1 MDVQLLL
8 VMTGALIIAAFA
20 HLRGLQAG
28 IVTVTLAAAISFI
41 PGLPRLELDPELILG
56 VVIPPLLYSATLN
69 FSFFAFVKN
78 LRSILGLGVG
88 LVVFTTVV
96 VGFLTSWLSPELG
109 LAGAFVLAA
118 VVSPP
123 DSVTTVSHGREIGLP
138 RRTISI
144 LTGESLVNDAA
155 ALTLFAV
162 AVAAVTGDSEF
173 IENPFL
179 LFAWEAV
186 IGLILGVV
194 IGRVVIAV
202 RSKVGNPTI
211 ESGLN
216 LLVPFLAYFAAEQ
229 LHASGIIA
237 VVAAG
242 FTVSMSHFHTQS
254 SGTPSTAYRTR
265 LQESALWPVVD
276 LILEA
281 FVFAYMGLQFRFVLE
296 DLADSSTPTWSTI
309 GLGLIVLLAVVLC
322 RFAWVYF
329 SYGRAQLALLIY
341 AKRMAASLDP
351 MARRRERRRGGPDRT
366 VDGRSQRADRSQ
378 RTQRSQRPDSAQRL
392 RIQQRLDSAQGP
404 QGLDSTGGR
413 GAGRGGRPGPGGRQG
428 ARDGSHITV
437 LTPPENLLVSWTGMR
452 GIITLAAAGG
462 IPLTIASGAPFP
474 GRTIIQTVA
483 FIVAVGT
490 LLLQGST
497 LPWLAK
503 RLKID
508 TTAEDAEVEEGRAA
522 ARAVAAIAVAGRD
535 DPTSGEYFDLQ
546 RAALTEAV
554 MARQIS
560 PASAGDV
567 RHEIDSLQAGVTPLL
582 D

>member
-41 PGLPRLELDPELILG
+41 PGLPRLQLDPELILG

-88 LVVFTTVV
+88 LVLFTTAV
-96 VGFLTSWLSPELG
+96 VGLLTSWLSPELG
-109 LAGAFVLAA
+109 LAGALVLAA

-162 AVAAVTGDSEF
+162 AVAAVTGDREF

-179 LFAWEAV
+179 LFGWEAV

-202 RSKVGNPTI
+202 RAKVGNPTI

-242 FTVSMSHFHTQS
+242 FTVSMSHFHTRS
-254 SGTPSTAYRTR
+254 SRTPSTAYRTR
-265 LQESALWPVVD
+265 LQEAALWPVVD

-296 DLADSSTPTWSTI
+296 DLAESSTPTWSTI
-309 GLGLIVLLAVVLC
+309 GLGLIVLVAVVLC

-341 AKRMAASLDP
+341 AKRMARTLDP
-351 MARRRERRRGGPDRT
+351 MARRRERRGGAPDRT
-366 VDGRSQRADRSQ
+366 GGGRPRRPDTADAHADGRSD
-378 RTQRSQRPDSAQRL
+378 
-392 RIQQRLDSAQGP
+392 
-404 QGLDSTGGR
+404 GR
-413 GAGRGGRPGPGGRQG
+413 RRGPGPGGRPG
-428 ARDGSHITV
+428 GRDGSHITV

-490 LLLQGST
+490 LLMQGST

-522 ARAVAAIAVAGRD
+522 ARAVAAAAVVGRD
-535 DPTSGEYFDLQ
+535 DRTSGEYFDLQ
-546 RAALTEAV
+546 RAALTDAV
-554 MARQIS
+554 MARQIF
-560 PASAGDV
+560 PGSAGDV
-567 RHEIDSLQAGVTPLL
+567 RHEIDALQAGVTPLL

>member
-8 VMTGALIIAAFA
+8 VMTGALVIAAIA

-28 IVTVTLAAAISFI
+28 IVTVALAAIISFI

-69 FSFFAFVKN
+69 FSFFAFLKN

-88 LVVFTTVV
+88 LVIFTTIV
-96 VGFLTSWLSPELG
+96 VGFLTSWIAPELG

-155 ALTLFAV
+155 ALTIFAV
-162 AVAAVTGDSEF
+162 AVAAVTGDREF

-179 LFAWEAV
+179 LFGWEALV
-186 IGLILGVV
+186 GLLLGVIV
-194 IGRVVIAV
+194 GGVVSKV
-202 RSKVGNPTI
+202 RTKVGNPTI

-216 LLVPFLAYFAAEQ
+216 LLVPFLAYFAAEE

-242 FTVSMSHFHTQS
+242 FTVSLAHFRERPTAL
-254 SGTPSTAYRTR
+254 PSTAYRTR
-265 LQESALWPVVD
+265 LQETALWPVID

-296 DLADSSTPTWSTI
+296 DLAESSIPSWSTI
-309 GLGLIVLLAVVLC
+309 GLGLIILLAVILS
-322 RFAWVYF
+322 RFAWVYV

-351 MARRRERRRGGPDRT
+351 MARRRRRGGRPPGRPHDRPRGRPGRPDPRGGRGGPDRT
-366 VDGRSQRADRSQ
+366 HV
-378 RTQRSQRPDSAQRL
+378 
-392 RIQQRLDSAQGP
+392 
-404 QGLDSTGGR
+404 
-413 GAGRGGRPGPGGRQG
+413 
-428 ARDGSHITV
+428 TV
-437 LTPPENLLVSWTGMR
+437 LTPAENLLVSWTGMR

-497 LPWLAK
+497 LPVLAK
-503 RLKID
+503 TLRID
-508 TTAEDAEVEEGRAA
+508 TSAEDAAVEEGRTT
-522 ARAVAAIAVAGRD
+522 ARAVASAAVAGRPD
-535 DPTSGEYFDLQ
+535 LTSAASFDLQ
-546 RAALTEAV
+546 RATLADAV
-554 MARQIS
+554 RTRQID
-560 PASAGDV
+560 PASAHDV
-567 RHEIDSLQAGVTPLL
+567 MRELDSRQAGVTPLSE
-582 D
+582 

>member
-96 VGFLTSWLSPELG
+96 VGFLTSWIAPEIG

-179 LFAWEAV
+179 LFGWEAL

-194 IGRVVIAV
+194 VGRVVIAV
-202 RSKVGNPTI
+202 RRRVGNPTI

-242 FTVSMSHFHTQS
+242 FTVSMSHFTVRPS
-254 SGTPSTAYRTR
+254 TAPSTAYRTR
-265 LQESALWPVVD
+265 LQEAALWPVVD

-296 DLADSSTPTWSTI
+296 DLAESSTPTWSTI
-309 GLGLIVLLAVVLC
+309 GLGLIVLLAVILC

-351 MARRRERRRGGPDRT
+351 TAARRQRRRGGPAQP
-366 VDGRSQRADRSQ
+366 VEGRPGRADRSQ
-378 RTQRSQRPDSAQRL
+378 RSDSVQRL
-392 RIQQRLDSAQGP
+392 RMQPRLDSATGP
-404 QGLDSTGGR
+404 GG
-413 GAGRGGRPGPGGRQG
+413 GRGGRRGPGGRQG
-428 ARDGSHITV
+428 GRDRGHITV
-437 LTPPENLLVSWTGMR
+437 LTPAENLLVSWTGMR

-497 LPWLAK
+497 LPLLAK
-503 RLKID
+503 TLRID
-508 TTAEDAEVEEGRAA
+508 TTAEDAEVEEGRAE
-522 ARAVAAIAVAGRD
+522 ARAAAAAAVAGRED
-535 DPTSGEYFDLQ
+535 RTSGEYFDLQ
-546 RAALTEAV
+546 RAALTQAV
-554 MARQIS
+554 VERRIS

-567 RHEIDSLQAGVTPLL
+567 RHELDALQAGVTPLL

>member
-88 LVVFTTVV
+88 LVVFTTAV
-96 VGFLTSWLSPELG
+96 VGLLTSWLSPELG
-109 LAGAFVLAA
+109 LAGALVLAA

-179 LFAWEAV
+179 LFGWEAV

-194 IGRVVIAV
+194 LGRVVIAV

-242 FTVSMSHFHTQS
+242 FTVSMSHFHTPS
-254 SGTPSTAYRTR
+254 RGTPSTAYRTR
-265 LQESALWPVVD
+265 LQEAALWPVVD

-309 GLGLIVLLAVVLC
+309 GLGLIVLVTVVLC

-341 AKRMAASLDP
+341 AKRMARTLDP
-351 MARRRERRRGGPDRT
+351 MARRRERRRGDPDRT
-366 VDGRSQRADRSQ
+366 IEGRPQRLDRSG
-378 RTQRSQRPDSAQRL
+378 RSQRPDNAERPQL
-392 RIQQRLDSAQGP
+392 QQNLDTAAGR
-404 QGLDSTGGR
+404 TG
-413 GAGRGGRPGPGGRQG
+413 GRGGRPGPGGRPG
-428 ARDGSHITV
+428 GRDGSHITV

-490 LLLQGST
+490 LLMQGST

-522 ARAVAAIAVAGRD
+522 ARAVAAAAATGRD
-535 DPTSGEYFDLQ
+535 DRTSGEYFDLQ
-546 RAALTEAV
+546 RAALTDAV
-554 MARQIS
+554 LARQIS
-560 PASAGDV
+560 PGSAGDV
-567 RHEIDSLQAGVTPLL
+567 RHEIDALQAGVTPLL

>member
-41 PGLPRLELDPELILG
+41 PGLPRLQLDPELILG

-88 LVVFTTVV
+88 LVLFTTAV
-96 VGFLTSWLSPELG
+96 VGLLTSWLSPELG
-109 LAGAFVLAA
+109 LAGALVLAA

-162 AVAAVTGDSEF
+162 AVAAVTGDREF

-179 LFAWEAV
+179 LFGWEAV

-194 IGRVVIAV
+194 IGRVVISV
-202 RSKVGNPTI
+202 RAKVGNPTI

-242 FTVSMSHFHTQS
+242 FTVSMSHFHTRS
-254 SGTPSTAYRTR
+254 SRTPSTAYRTR
-265 LQESALWPVVD
+265 LQEAALWPVVD

-296 DLADSSTPTWSTI
+296 DLAESSTPTWSTI
-309 GLGLIVLLAVVLC
+309 GLGLIVLVAVVLC

-341 AKRMAASLDP
+341 AKRMARTLDP
-351 MARRRERRRGGPDRT
+351 MARRRERRGGAPDRT
-366 VDGRSQRADRSQ
+366 GGGRPRRPDTADSHADGRSD
-378 RTQRSQRPDSAQRL
+378 
-392 RIQQRLDSAQGP
+392 
-404 QGLDSTGGR
+404 GR
-413 GAGRGGRPGPGGRQG
+413 RRGPGPGGRPG
-428 ARDGSHITV
+428 GRDGSHITV

-490 LLLQGST
+490 LLMQGST

-522 ARAVAAIAVAGRD
+522 GRAVAAAAVVGRD
-535 DPTSGEYFDLQ
+535 DSTSGEYFDLQ
-546 RAALTEAV
+546 RAALTDAV
-554 MARQIS
+554 MARQIF
-560 PASAGDV
+560 PGSAGDV
-567 RHEIDSLQAGVTPLL
+567 RHEIDALQAGVTPLL

>member
-96 VGFLTSWLSPELG
+96 VGFLTSWIAPEIG

-162 AVAAVTGDSEF
+162 AVAAVTGHSEF

-179 LFAWEAV
+179 LFGWEAL

-194 IGRVVIAV
+194 IGRVVIEV
-202 RSKVGNPTI
+202 RRRVGNPTI

-242 FTVSMSHFHTQS
+242 FTVSISHFTDRPS
-254 SGTPSTAYRTR
+254 AVPSTAYRTR
-265 LQESALWPVVD
+265 LQEAALWPVVD

-296 DLADSSTPTWSTI
+296 DLAESSTPTWSTI
-309 GLGLIVLLAVVLC
+309 GLGLTVLLAVILC

-341 AKRMAASLDP
+341 AKRVAASLDP
-351 MARRRERRRGGPDRT
+351 TALRRRRRRGGPGRPTEGRPGRT
-366 VDGRSQRADRSQ
+366 DRSE
-378 RTQRSQRPDSAQRL
+378 RPDSAQRL
-392 RIQQRLDSAQGP
+392 RMQ
-404 QGLDSTGGR
+404 QGLDTATGPSG
-413 GAGRGGRPGPGGRQG
+413 GRGGRPGPGGRQG
-428 ARDGSHITV
+428 GRDRGHVTV
-437 LTPPENLLVSWTGMR
+437 LTPAENLLVSWTGMR

-497 LPWLAK
+497 LPLLAK
-503 RLKID
+503 TLRID
-508 TTAEDAEVEEGRAA
+508 TTAEDAVVEEGRSDARAA
-522 ARAVAAIAVAGRD
+522 AAAAVAGRD
-535 DPTSGEYFDLQ
+535 DRTSGEYFDLQ
-546 RAALTEAV
+546 RAALTQAV
-554 MARQIS
+554 MARQVS

-567 RHEIDSLQAGVTPLL
+567 RHEIDALQAGVTPLL

>member
-8 VMTGALIIAAFA
+8 VMTGALVIAAFA

-69 FSFFAFVKN
+69 FSFFAFLKN
-78 LRSILGLGVG
+78 MRSILGLGVG

-96 VGFLTSWLSPELG
+96 VGFLTSWIAPELG
-109 LAGAFVLAA
+109 LAGALVLAA

-179 LFAWEAV
+179 LFGWEAV

-194 IGRVVIAV
+194 IGRVVIRV
-202 RSKVGNPTI
+202 RSKVANPTI

-229 LHASGIIA
+229 LNASGIIA

-242 FTVSMSHFHTQS
+242 FTVSLSHF
-254 SGTPSTAYRTR
+254 GTGRAPLPPTAYRTR
-265 LQESALWPVVD
+265 LQEAALWPVVD

-296 DLADSSTPTWSTI
+296 DLAESDTPTWSTI
-309 GLGLIVLLAVVLC
+309 GLGLIVLLAVIAC
-322 RFAWVYF
+322 RFAWVYL

-341 AKRMAASLDP
+341 AKRVAASLDP
-351 MARRRERRRGGPDRT
+351 SVRRRRSRRGGPEGADGDRRGPFGGSR
-366 VDGRSQRADRSQ
+366 GRDR
-378 RTQRSQRPDSAQRL
+378 
-392 RIQQRLDSAQGP
+392 
-404 QGLDSTGGR
+404 GR
-413 GAGRGGRPGPGGRQG
+413 DRG
-428 ARDGSHITV
+428 HVTV
-437 LTPPENLLVSWTGMR
+437 LTPAENLLVSWTGMR

-497 LPWLAK
+497 LPLLA
-503 RLKID
+503 RALKID
-508 TTAEDAEVEEGRAA
+508 TTAEDAEIEQGRAE
-522 ARAVAAIAVAGRD
+522 ARAVAAAAVAGRTD
-535 DPTSGEYFDLQ
+535 TTSGDYFELQ
-546 RAALTEAV
+546 RIALTAAV
-554 MARQIS
+554 GSRQIL
-560 PASAGDV
+560 PGSAADV
-567 RHEIDSLQAGVTPLL
+567 RHELDALQAGVTPLT

>member
-8 VMTGALIIAAFA
+8 VMTGALVIAAFA

-69 FSFFAFVKN
+69 FSFFAFLKN

-88 LVVFTTVV
+88 LVIFTTVV
-96 VGFLTSWLSPELG
+96 VGFLTSWIAPELG

-162 AVAAVTGDSEF
+162 AVAAVTGDREF

-179 LFAWEAV
+179 LFGWEAAV
-186 IGLILGVV
+186 GLILGVV
-194 IGRVVIAV
+194 VGRVVVGV
-202 RSKVGNPTI
+202 RAKVGNPTI

-229 LHASGIIA
+229 LQASGIIA

-242 FTVSMSHFHTQS
+242 FAVSLSHFGNRTS
-254 SGTPSTAYRTR
+254 ALPATAYRTR
-265 LQESALWPVVD
+265 LQEAALWPVVD

-281 FVFAYMGLQFRFVLE
+281 FVFAYMGLQLRFVLE
-296 DLADSSTPTWSTI
+296 DLAESNTPTWSTI
-309 GLGLIVLLAVVLC
+309 GLGLIVLLAVILC

-329 SYGRAQLALLIY
+329 SYSRAQLSLLIY
-341 AKRMAASLDP
+341 ARRMAASIDP
-351 MARRRERRRGGPDRT
+351 RARRRRRGRGGP
-366 VDGRSQRADRSQ
+366 
-378 RTQRSQRPDSAQRL
+378 
-392 RIQQRLDSAQGP
+392 
-404 QGLDSTGGR
+404 
-413 GAGRGGRPGPGGRQG
+413 GRGGRTGPLGRQG
-428 ARDGSHITV
+428 GRNNGHVTV
-437 LTPPENLLVSWTGMR
+437 LTPAENLLVSWTGMR

-497 LPWLAK
+497 LPLLAK
-503 RLKID
+503 TLRID
-508 TTAEDAEVEEGRAA
+508 TSAEDAEVEEGRAA
-522 ARAVAAIAVAGRD
+522 ARAVAAAAVAGRD

-546 RAALTEAV
+546 RTALTTAV
-554 MARQIS
+554 RARQVY
-560 PASAGDV
+560 PGSARDV
-567 RHEIDSLQAGVTPLL
+567 RCEIDALQAGVTPLL

>member
-88 LVVFTTVV
+88 LVVFTTAV
-96 VGFLTSWLSPELG
+96 VGLLTSWLSPELG
-109 LAGAFVLAA
+109 LAGALVLAA

-179 LFAWEAV
+179 LFGWEAV

-242 FTVSMSHFHTQS
+242 FTVSMSHFHTRS
-254 SGTPSTAYRTR
+254 TRTPSTAYRTR
-265 LQESALWPVVD
+265 LQEAALWPVVD

-309 GLGLIVLLAVVLC
+309 GLGLIVLLTVVLC

-341 AKRMAASLDP
+341 AKRMARSLDP

-366 VDGRSQRADRSQ
+366 ADGRPGRRDIADERADAAADGRVGG
-378 RTQRSQRPDSAQRL
+378 RR
-392 RIQQRLDSAQGP
+392 
-404 QGLDSTGGR
+404 GGR
-413 GAGRGGRPGPGGRQG
+413 GGGRGSEHGGGRRGGPGPVGRQG
-428 ARDGSHITV
+428 APRDGSHITV

-503 RLKID
+503 TLKID
-508 TTAEDAEVEEGRAA
+508 TTAEDAEIEDGRAA
-522 ARAVAAIAVAGRD
+522 ARAVAVAAVAGRND
-535 DPTSGEYFDLQ
+535 TTSGEYFDLQ

-554 MARQIS
+554 MERQVS
-560 PASAGDV
+560 PGSAGDV
-567 RHEIDSLQAGVTPLL
+567 RHEIDALEAGVTPLL

>member
-8 VMTGALIIAAFA
+8 VMTGALVIAAIA

-28 IVTVTLAAAISFI
+28 IVTVALAAIISFI

-69 FSFFAFVKN
+69 FSFFAFLKN

-88 LVVFTTVV
+88 LVIFTTIV
-96 VGFLTSWLSPELG
+96 VGFLTSWIAPELG

-155 ALTLFAV
+155 ALTIFAV
-162 AVAAVTGDSEF
+162 AVAAVTGDREF

-179 LFAWEAV
+179 LFGWEALV
-186 IGLILGVV
+186 GLLLGVIV
-194 IGRVVIAV
+194 GGVVSKV
-202 RSKVGNPTI
+202 RTKVGNPTI

-216 LLVPFLAYFAAEQ
+216 LLVPFLAYFAAEE

-242 FTVSMSHFHTQS
+242 FTVSLTHFRERPTAL
-254 SGTPSTAYRTR
+254 PSTAYRTR
-265 LQESALWPVVD
+265 LQETALWPVID

-296 DLADSSTPTWSTI
+296 DLAESSIPSWSTI
-309 GLGLIVLLAVVLC
+309 GLGLIILLAVILS
-322 RFAWVYF
+322 RFAWVYV

-351 MARRRERRRGGPDRT
+351 MARRRRRGGRPPGRPHDRPRGRPGRPDQRGGRGGPDRT
-366 VDGRSQRADRSQ
+366 HV
-378 RTQRSQRPDSAQRL
+378 
-392 RIQQRLDSAQGP
+392 
-404 QGLDSTGGR
+404 TG
-413 GAGRGGRPGPGGRQG
+413 
-428 ARDGSHITV
+428 
-437 LTPPENLLVSWTGMR
+437 LTPAENLLVSWTGMR

-497 LPWLAK
+497 LPVLAK
-503 RLKID
+503 TLRID
-508 TTAEDAEVEEGRAA
+508 TSAEDAAVEEGRTT
-522 ARAVAAIAVAGRD
+522 ARAVASAAVAGRPD
-535 DPTSGEYFDLQ
+535 LTSAASFDLQ
-546 RAALTEAV
+546 RATLANAV
-554 MARQIS
+554 RTRQID
-560 PASAGDV
+560 PASAHDV
-567 RHEIDSLQAGVTPLL
+567 MRELDSRQAGVTPLSE
-582 D
+582 

>member
-1 MDVQLLL
+1 MDVQLLF
-8 VMTGALIIAAFA
+8 VMTGALVIAAIA

-28 IVTVTLAAAISFI
+28 IVTVTLAALISFI
-41 PGLPRLELDPELILG
+41 PGLPRLELAPELILG

-69 FSFFAFVKN
+69 FSFFAFLKN

-88 LVVFTTVV
+88 LVLFTTLV
-96 VGFLTSWLSPELG
+96 VGLLTSWIAPELG

-162 AVAAVTGDSEF
+162 MVAAVTGDREF

-179 LFAWEAV
+179 LFGWEAV
-186 IGLILGVV
+186 IGLGLGVV
-194 IGRVVIAV
+194 IGRVVNAV
-202 RSKVGNPTI
+202 RARVGNPTI

-216 LLVPFLAYFAAEQ
+216 LLVPFLAYFAAEE

-242 FTVSMSHFHTQS
+242 FTVSLAHFRTRP
-254 SGTPSTAYRTR
+254 GTGPSTAYRTR
-265 LQESALWPVVD
+265 QQEAALWPVVD

-296 DLADSSTPTWSTI
+296 DLAESSTPTWSTI
-309 GLGLIVLLAVVLC
+309 GLGLIVLLAVILC
-322 RFAWVYF
+322 RFAWVYA
-329 SYGRAQLALLIY
+329 SYGGARLKLLIY
-341 AKRMAASLDP
+341 AKRVAASLDP
-351 MARRRERRRGGPDRT
+351 RAQGRQRRRTGP
-366 VDGRSQRADRSQ
+366 
-378 RTQRSQRPDSAQRL
+378 
-392 RIQQRLDSAQGP
+392 
-404 QGLDSTGGR
+404 
-413 GAGRGGRPGPGGRQG
+413 GRPNGLRGDPAERHPGGRNGRTGPLGRQG
-428 ARDGSHITV
+428 GRDAGRVTV

-497 LPWLAK
+497 LPVLAK
-503 RLKID
+503 ALHID
-508 TTAEDAEVEEGRAA
+508 TSAEDAEIEAGLAQ
-522 ARAVAAIAVAGRD
+522 ARLVAGEAVAGRTD
-535 DPTSGEYFDLQ
+535 DTSGAYFDSQ
-546 RAALTEAV
+546 REALTRAV
-554 MARQIS
+554 RARQVF
-560 PASAGDV
+560 PGSARDV
-567 RHEIDSLQAGVTPLL
+567 MREIDARQAGVTPVP

>member
-8 VMTGALIIAAFA
+8 VMTGALVIAAFA

-69 FSFFAFVKN
+69 FSLFAFLKN
-78 LRSILGLGVG
+78 LRSILGLGVV
-88 LVVFTTVV
+88 LVIFTTVV
-96 VGFLTSWLSPELG
+96 VGFVTSWIAPELG

-138 RRTISI
+138 RRTVSI

-162 AVAAVTGDSEF
+162 AVAAVTGDREF

-179 LFAWEAV
+179 LFGWEAAV
-186 IGLILGVV
+186 GLILGVV
-194 IGRVVIAV
+194 IGRVVVMV

-242 FTVSMSHFHTQS
+242 FTVSMSRFGS
-254 SGTPSTAYRTR
+254 KKSALPSTAYRTR
-265 LQESALWPVVD
+265 LQEAALWPVVD

-296 DLADSSTPTWSTI
+296 DLAESSTPTWSTI
-309 GLGLIVLLAVVLC
+309 GLGLIVLLTVILC

-341 AKRMAASLDP
+341 AKRMAASFDP
-351 MARRRERRRGGPDRT
+351 TARRRRRRRGGP
-366 VDGRSQRADRSQ
+366 
-378 RTQRSQRPDSAQRL
+378 
-392 RIQQRLDSAQGP
+392 
-404 QGLDSTGGR
+404 
-413 GAGRGGRPGPGGRQG
+413 GRPGPLGRDGGRDRG
-428 ARDGSHITV
+428 HVTV
-437 LTPPENLLVSWTGMR
+437 LTPAENLLVSWTGMR

-497 LPWLAK
+497 LPLLAK

-508 TTAEDAEVEEGRAA
+508 TTAEDAEIDQGRAE
-522 ARAVAAIAVAGRD
+522 ARAVAAAAVTGRTD
-535 DPTSGEYFDLQ
+535 STSGEYFDRQ
-546 RAALTEAV
+546 RAALTQAV
-554 MARQIS
+554 MARQIF
-560 PASAGDV
+560 PGSADDV
-567 RHEIDSLQAGVTPLL
+567 RHELDALQAGVTPRL

>member
-88 LVVFTTVV
+88 LVVFTTAV
-96 VGFLTSWLSPELG
+96 VGLLTSWLSPELG
-109 LAGAFVLAA
+109 LAGALVLAA

-179 LFAWEAV
+179 LFGWEAV

-194 IGRVVIAV
+194 LGRVVIAV

-242 FTVSMSHFHTQS
+242 FTVSMSHFHTR
-254 SGTPSTAYRTR
+254 SGRTPSTAYRTR
-265 LQESALWPVVD
+265 LQEAALWPVVD

-296 DLADSSTPTWSTI
+296 DLAESSTPTWSTI
-309 GLGLIVLLAVVLC
+309 GLGLIVLLTVVLC

-341 AKRMAASLDP
+341 AKRMARTLDP
-351 MARRRERRRGGPDRT
+351 MARRRERRRGDPDRT
-366 VDGRSQRADRSQ
+366 IEGRPQRLDRSG
-378 RTQRSQRPDSAQRL
+378 RSQRPDSAERPQL
-392 RIQQRLDSAQGP
+392 QQKLDTAAGR
-404 QGLDSTGGR
+404 TG
-413 GAGRGGRPGPGGRQG
+413 GRGGRPGPGGRPG
-428 ARDGSHITV
+428 GRDGSHITV

-490 LLLQGST
+490 LLMQGST

-522 ARAVAAIAVAGRD
+522 ARAVAAAAATGRD
-535 DPTSGEYFDLQ
+535 DRTSGEYFDLQ
-546 RAALTEAV
+546 RAALTDAV
-554 MARQIS
+554 LARQIS
-560 PASAGDV
+560 PGSAGDV
-567 RHEIDSLQAGVTPLL
+567 RHEIDALQAGVTPLL

>member
-88 LVVFTTVV
+88 LVIFTTVV

-179 LFAWEAV
+179 LFGWEAV

-254 SGTPSTAYRTR
+254 SGTPSTTYRTR
-265 LQESALWPVVD
+265 LQEAALWPVVD

-309 GLGLIVLLAVVLC
+309 GLGVIVLLAVVLC

-351 MARRRERRRGGPDRT
+351 MARRRERRRGGHDRT
-366 VDGRSQRADRSQ
+366 IDARPQRADRSQ
-378 RTQRSQRPDSAQRL
+378 RSERPDSAQRL
-392 RIQQRLDSAQGP
+392 RVQQRLDSAQRS
-404 QGLDSTGGR
+404 QGLDRTGGR
-413 GAGRGGRPGPGGRQG
+413 VAGRGGRPGPGGRQG
-428 ARDGSHITV
+428 VRDGSHITV

-522 ARAVAAIAVAGRD
+522 ARAVAAAAVADRD

-546 RAALTEAV
+546 RAALTDAV
-554 MARQIS
+554 LARQIS

>member
-96 VGFLTSWLSPELG
+96 VGFLTSWIAPEIG

-179 LFAWEAV
+179 LFGWEAL

-194 IGRVVIAV
+194 VGRVVIAV
-202 RSKVGNPTI
+202 RRRVGNPTI

-242 FTVSMSHFHTQS
+242 FTVSISHFTVRPS
-254 SGTPSTAYRTR
+254 TAPSTAYRTR
-265 LQESALWPVVD
+265 LQEAALWPVVD

-296 DLADSSTPTWSTI
+296 DLAESSTPTWSTI
-309 GLGLIVLLAVVLC
+309 GLGLIVLLAVILC

-341 AKRMAASLDP
+341 AKRVAASLDP
-351 MARRRERRRGGPDRT
+351 TARRRQRRRGGPGRAT
-366 VDGRSQRADRSQ
+366 DGRSAG
-378 RTQRSQRPDSAQRL
+378 PDSAGR
-392 RIQQRLDSAQGP
+392 RI
-404 QGLDSTGGR
+404 GGR
-413 GAGRGGRPGPGGRQG
+413 DGRTGPLGRQG
-428 ARDGSHITV
+428 GRDRGHVTV
-437 LTPPENLLVSWTGMR
+437 LTPAENLLVSWTGMR

-497 LPWLAK
+497 LPLLAK
-503 RLKID
+503 TLRID
-508 TTAEDAEVEEGRAA
+508 TTAEDAEVEEGRAD
-522 ARAVAAIAVAGRD
+522 ARAAAAAAVAGRED
-535 DPTSGEYFDLQ
+535 RTSGEYFDLQ
-546 RAALTEAV
+546 RAALTQAV
-554 MARQIS
+554 VDRKIS

-567 RHEIDSLQAGVTPLL
+567 RHELDALQAGVTPLL

>member
-8 VMTGALIIAAFA
+8 VMTGALVIAAIA

-28 IVTVTLAAAISFI
+28 IVTVTLAALISFI

-69 FSFFAFVKN
+69 FSFFAFLKN

-88 LVVFTTVV
+88 LVVFTTIV
-96 VGFLTSWLSPELG
+96 VGFLTSWIAPELG

-162 AVAAVTGDSEF
+162 AVAAVTGDGEF

-179 LFAWEAV
+179 LFGWEALV
-186 IGLILGVV
+186 GLILGVIV
-194 IGRVVIAV
+194 GGVVSKV
-202 RSKVGNPTI
+202 RSRVGNPTI

-216 LLVPFLAYFAAEQ
+216 LLVPFLAYFAAEE

-242 FTVSMSHFHTQS
+242 FTVSLAHFREPRTAV
-254 SGTPSTAYRTR
+254 PSTAYRTR
-265 LQESALWPVVD
+265 LQESALWPVID

-296 DLADSSTPTWSTI
+296 DLAESNTPTWSTI
-309 GLGLIVLLAVVLC
+309 GLGLIILLTVILC

-329 SYGRAQLALLIY
+329 SYSRAQLALLIY

-351 MARRRERRRGGPDRT
+351 MRQRRHSRRGGR
-366 VDGRSQRADRSQ
+366 GRN
-378 RTQRSQRPDSAQRL
+378 
-392 RIQQRLDSAQGP
+392 
-404 QGLDSTGGR
+404 
-413 GAGRGGRPGPGGRQG
+413 GRPGPLGRQG
-428 ARDGSHITV
+428 GRDPGHVTV
-437 LTPPENLLVSWTGMR
+437 LTPAENLLVSWTGMR

-497 LPWLAK
+497 LPLLAK
-503 RLKID
+503 RLRID
-508 TTAEDAEVEEGRAA
+508 TRAEDAAVEDGRTT
-522 ARAVAAIAVAGRD
+522 ARTLADTAVAGRTD
-535 DPTSGEYFDLQ
+535 TDSGAYFDTQ
-546 RAALTEAV
+546 RATLADAV
-554 MARQIS
+554 RMRELD
-560 PASAGDV
+560 PASAHDV
-567 RHEIDSLQAGVTPLL
+567 MRELDARQAGVTPPS

>member
-41 PGLPRLELDPELILG
+41 PGLPRLQLDPELILG

-88 LVVFTTVV
+88 LVLFTTAV
-96 VGFLTSWLSPELG
+96 VGLLTSWLSPELG
-109 LAGAFVLAA
+109 LAGALVLAA

-162 AVAAVTGDSEF
+162 AVAAVTGDREF

-179 LFAWEAV
+179 LFGWEAV

-202 RSKVGNPTI
+202 RAKVGNPTI

-242 FTVSMSHFHTQS
+242 FTVSMSHFHTRS
-254 SGTPSTAYRTR
+254 SRTPSTAYRTR
-265 LQESALWPVVD
+265 LQEAALWPVVD

-296 DLADSSTPTWSTI
+296 DLAESSTPTWSTI
-309 GLGLIVLLAVVLC
+309 GLGLIVLVTVVLC

-341 AKRMAASLDP
+341 AKRMARTLDP
-351 MARRRERRRGGPDRT
+351 MARRRERRGGAPDRT
-366 VDGRSQRADRSQ
+366 GGGRPRRPDTADAHADGRSD
-378 RTQRSQRPDSAQRL
+378 
-392 RIQQRLDSAQGP
+392 
-404 QGLDSTGGR
+404 GR
-413 GAGRGGRPGPGGRQG
+413 RRGPGPGGRPG
-428 ARDGSHITV
+428 GRDGSHITV

-490 LLLQGST
+490 LLMQGST

-522 ARAVAAIAVAGRD
+522 ARAVAAAAVVGRD
-535 DPTSGEYFDLQ
+535 DRTSGEYFDLQ
-546 RAALTEAV
+546 RAALTDAV
-554 MARQIS
+554 MARQIF
-560 PASAGDV
+560 PGSAGDV
-567 RHEIDSLQAGVTPLL
+567 RHEIDALQAGVTPLL

>member
-8 VMTGALIIAAFA
+8 VMTGALVIAAIA

-28 IVTVTLAAAISFI
+28 IVTVTLAAMISFI
-41 PGLPRLELDPELILG
+41 PGLPRLALDPELILG

-69 FSFFAFVKN
+69 FSFFAFLKN

-88 LVVFTTVV
+88 LVVFTTIV
-96 VGFLTSWLSPELG
+96 VGFLTSWIAPELG

-162 AVAAVTGDSEF
+162 AVAAVTGDREF

-179 LFAWEAV
+179 LFGWEALV
-186 IGLILGVV
+186 GLLLGVV
-194 IGRVVIAV
+194 VGGVVSAV
-202 RSKVGNPTI
+202 RSRVGNPTI

-216 LLVPFLAYFAAEQ
+216 LLVPFLAYFAAEE

-242 FTVSMSHFHTQS
+242 FTVSLAHFRERRMTGPS
-254 SGTPSTAYRTR
+254 SAYRTR
-265 LQESALWPVVD
+265 LQESALWPVID

-281 FVFAYMGLQFRFVLE
+281 FVFAYMGLQFRFVLD
-296 DLADSSTPTWSTI
+296 DLAQSSTPTWSTI
-309 GLGLIVLLAVVLC
+309 GLGLIVLLAVILC
-322 RFAWVYF
+322 RFAWVYA
-329 SYGRAQLALLIY
+329 SYGHAQLNLLIY
-341 AKRMAASLDP
+341 AKRMAVSLDP
-351 MARRRERRRGGPDRT
+351 MARRGRRGGRMYRHPGRAGRGPERGRQGGPDRT
-366 VDGRSQRADRSQ
+366 HV
-378 RTQRSQRPDSAQRL
+378 
-392 RIQQRLDSAQGP
+392 
-404 QGLDSTGGR
+404 
-413 GAGRGGRPGPGGRQG
+413 
-428 ARDGSHITV
+428 TV
-437 LTPPENLLVSWTGMR
+437 LTPAENLLVSWTGMR

-497 LPWLAK
+497 LPLLAK
-503 RLKID
+503 GLRID
-508 TTAEDAEVEEGRAA
+508 TTAEDAAVEEGRTK
-522 ARAVAAIAVAGRD
+522 ARAVADEAVTGDADPAGAE
-535 DPTSGEYFDLQ
+535 SFDRQ
-546 RAALTEAV
+546 RAALADAV
-554 MARQIS
+554 RARVID
-560 PASAGDV
+560 PASGHDV
-567 RHEIDSLQAGVTPLL
+567 MRELDWRQAGVTPLP

>member
-88 LVVFTTVV
+88 LVVFTTAV
-96 VGFLTSWLSPELG
+96 VGLLTSWLSPELG
-109 LAGAFVLAA
+109 LAGALVLAA

-179 LFAWEAV
+179 LFGWEAV

-242 FTVSMSHFHTQS
+242 FTVSMSHFHTRS
-254 SGTPSTAYRTR
+254 TRTPSTAYRTR
-265 LQESALWPVVD
+265 LQEAALWPVVD

-296 DLADSSTPTWSTI
+296 DLAESSTPTWSTI
-309 GLGLIVLLAVVLC
+309 GLGLIVLLTVVLC

-341 AKRMAASLDP
+341 AKRMARTLDP

-366 VDGRSQRADRSQ
+366 V
-378 RTQRSQRPDSAQRL
+378 
-392 RIQQRLDSAQGP
+392 
-404 QGLDSTGGR
+404 
-413 GAGRGGRPGPGGRQG
+413 GGRPGRPDTADAGDADGDASAYAGGRAGGRRGGRGGGRASEQGGGRRGGPGPVGRQG
-428 ARDGSHITV
+428 TPRDGSHITV

-503 RLKID
+503 TLKID
-508 TTAEDAEVEEGRAA
+508 TTAEDAEIEDGRAG
-522 ARAVAAIAVAGRD
+522 ARAVAAAAVAGRD
-535 DPTSGEYFDLQ
+535 DATSGEYFDLQ

-554 MARQIS
+554 MERQVS
-560 PASAGDV
+560 PGSAGDV
-567 RHEIDSLQAGVTPLL
+567 RHEIDALQAGVTPLL

>member
-8 VMTGALIIAAFA
+8 VMTGALVIAAFA

-69 FSFFAFVKN
+69 FSLFAFLKN
-78 LRSILGLGVG
+78 LRSILGLGVV
-88 LVVFTTVV
+88 LVIFTTVV
-96 VGFLTSWLSPELG
+96 VGFLTSWIAPELG

-138 RRTISI
+138 RRTVSI

-162 AVAAVTGDSEF
+162 AVAAVTGDREF

-179 LFAWEAV
+179 LFGWEAAV
-186 IGLILGVV
+186 GLILGVV
-194 IGRVVIAV
+194 IGRVVIRV

-242 FTVSMSHFHTQS
+242 FTVSLSHFGS
-254 SGTPSTAYRTR
+254 KKSALPSTAYRTR
-265 LQESALWPVVD
+265 LQEAALWPVVD

-296 DLADSSTPTWSTI
+296 DLAESSTPTWSTI
-309 GLGLIVLLAVVLC
+309 GLGLIVLLTVILC

-329 SYGRAQLALLIY
+329 SYSRAQLALLIY

-351 MARRRERRRGGPDRT
+351 TARRRQRRRGGPGRNGRT
-366 VDGRSQRADRSQ
+366 GPLGRD
-378 RTQRSQRPDSAQRL
+378 
-392 RIQQRLDSAQGP
+392 
-404 QGLDSTGGR
+404 GGR
-413 GAGRGGRPGPGGRQG
+413 DRG
-428 ARDGSHITV
+428 HVTV
-437 LTPPENLLVSWTGMR
+437 LTPAENLLVSWTGMR

-462 IPLTIASGAPFP
+462 IPLTVASGAPFP

-497 LPWLAK
+497 LPLLAK

-508 TTAEDAEVEEGRAA
+508 TTAEDAEIDQGRAE
-522 ARAVAAIAVAGRD
+522 ARAVAAAAVTGRTD
-535 DPTSGEYFDLQ
+535 RTSGEYFDLQ

-554 MARQIS
+554 RARQIF
-560 PASAGDV
+560 PGSADDV
-567 RHEIDSLQAGVTPLL
+567 RHELDALQAGVTPLL

>member
-41 PGLPRLELDPELILG
+41 PGLPRLDLDPELILG

-96 VGFLTSWLSPELG
+96 VGFLTSWIAPELG
-109 LAGAFVLAA
+109 LAGALVLAA

-179 LFAWEAV
+179 LFGWEAL
-186 IGLILGVV
+186 IGLVLGVV

-242 FTVSMSHFHTQS
+242 FTVSMSHFHTRVS
-254 SGTPSTAYRTR
+254 AVPSTTYRTR
-265 LQESALWPVVD
+265 LQEAALWPVVD

-296 DLADSSTPTWSTI
+296 DLAESSTPTWSTI
-309 GLGLIVLLAVVLC
+309 GLGLIVLLAVILC

-329 SYGRAQLALLIY
+329 SYSRAQLALLIY
-341 AKRMAASLDP
+341 AKRMAATLDP
-351 MARRRERRRGGPDRT
+351 TARRRQRRRGGPGRPLE
-366 VDGRSQRADRSQ
+366 GRSDG
-378 RTQRSQRPDSAQRL
+378 PDNPGR
-392 RIQQRLDSAQGP
+392 RV
-404 QGLDSTGGR
+404 GGR
-413 GAGRGGRPGPGGRQG
+413 NGRPGPLGRQG
-428 ARDGSHITV
+428 GRDRGHVTV
-437 LTPPENLLVSWTGMR
+437 LSAPESLLVSWTGMR

-483 FIVAVGT
+483 FIVAIGT

-503 RLKID
+503 TLKID
-508 TTAEDAEVEEGRAA
+508 TTAEDAEIEEGRTEARTVAA
-522 ARAVAAIAVAGRD
+522 AAVTGRAD
-535 DPTSGEYFDLQ
+535 STSGEYFDLQ
-546 RAALTEAV
+546 RAALTDAV
-554 MARQIS
+554 LARQILPS
-560 PASAGDV
+560 SAGDV

>member
-96 VGFLTSWLSPELG
+96 VGFLTSWIAPEIG

-179 LFAWEAV
+179 LFGWEAL
-186 IGLILGVV
+186 IGLILGVIV
-194 IGRVVIAV
+194 GRVVVAV
-202 RSKVGNPTI
+202 RRRVGNPTI

-242 FTVSMSHFHTQS
+242 FTVSISHFTVRPS
-254 SGTPSTAYRTR
+254 TAPSTAYRTR
-265 LQESALWPVVD
+265 LQEAALWPVVD

-296 DLADSSTPTWSTI
+296 DLAESSTPTWSTI
-309 GLGLIVLLAVVLC
+309 GLGLIVLLAVILC

-351 MARRRERRRGGPDRT
+351 TALGRRRRRGSARPADPASAAGRD
-366 VDGRSQRADRSQ
+366 DGRGSGRGSGR
-378 RTQRSQRPDSAQRL
+378 
-392 RIQQRLDSAQGP
+392 G
-404 QGLDSTGGR
+404 GGR
-413 GAGRGGRPGPGGRQG
+413 GGGRVGRRVGGRDG
-428 ARDGSHITV
+428 HSGPLGREGGRDRGHITV
-437 LTPPENLLVSWTGMR
+437 LTPAENLLVSWTGMR
-452 GIITLAAAGG
+452 GIITFAAAGG

-497 LPWLAK
+497 LPLLAK
-503 RLKID
+503 TLRID
-508 TTAEDAEVEEGRAA
+508 TSAEDAEVEEGRAD
-522 ARAVAAIAVAGRD
+522 ARAAAAAAVAGRED
-535 DPTSGEYFDLQ
+535 RTSGEYFDLQ
-546 RAALTEAV
+546 RAALTQAV
-554 MARQIS
+554 VSREVS

-567 RHEIDSLQAGVTPLL
+567 RHELDALQAGVTPLL

>member
-8 VMTGALIIAAFA
+8 VMTGALVIAAFA

-69 FSFFAFVKN
+69 FSFFAFLKN

-88 LVVFTTVV
+88 LVIFTTVV
-96 VGFLTSWLSPELG
+96 VGFLTSWIAPELG
-109 LAGAFVLAA
+109 LAGALVLAA

-162 AVAAVTGDSEF
+162 AIAAVTGDREF

-179 LFAWEAV
+179 LFGWEAA
-186 IGLILGVV
+186 IGLILGVI
-194 IGRVVIAV
+194 IGRVVVAV
-202 RSKVGNPTI
+202 RAKVGNPTI

-242 FTVSMSHFHTQS
+242 FTVSLSHFGRRESTQ
-254 SGTPSTAYRTR
+254 PSTAYRTR
-265 LQESALWPVVD
+265 LQEAALWPVVD

-281 FVFAYMGLQFRFVLE
+281 FVFAYMGLQFRFVLD
-296 DLADSSTPTWSTI
+296 DLAESNTPTWSTI
-309 GLGLIVLLAVVLC
+309 GLGLIVLLAVILC
-322 RFAWVYF
+322 RFAWVYL

-341 AKRMAASLDP
+341 ARRMAASLDP
-351 MARRRERRRGGPDRT
+351 LVRRRRRGRGGP
-366 VDGRSQRADRSQ
+366 
-378 RTQRSQRPDSAQRL
+378 
-392 RIQQRLDSAQGP
+392 
-404 QGLDSTGGR
+404 
-413 GAGRGGRPGPGGRQG
+413 GRGGRSGPLRRQGGRDRG
-428 ARDGSHITV
+428 HVTV
-437 LTPPENLLVSWTGMR
+437 LTPAENLLVSWTGMR

-497 LPWLAK
+497 LPLLAK
-503 RLKID
+503 KLRID
-508 TTAEDAEVEEGRAA
+508 TSAEDAEVEVGRAE
-522 ARAVAAIAVAGRD
+522 ARAVAAAAVAGRD

-546 RAALTEAV
+546 RAALTAAV
-554 MARQIS
+554 RARQVY
-560 PASAGDV
+560 PGSARDV
-567 RHEIDSLQAGVTPLL
+567 QGELDALQAGVTPVL

>member
-41 PGLPRLELDPELILG
+41 PGLPRLQLDPELILG

-88 LVVFTTVV
+88 LVLFTTAV
-96 VGFLTSWLSPELG
+96 VGLLTSWLSPELG
-109 LAGAFVLAA
+109 LAGALVLAA

-162 AVAAVTGDSEF
+162 AVAAVTGDREF

-179 LFAWEAV
+179 LFGWEAV

-202 RSKVGNPTI
+202 RAKVGNPTI

-242 FTVSMSHFHTQS
+242 FTVSMSHFHTRS
-254 SGTPSTAYRTR
+254 SRTPSTAYRTR
-265 LQESALWPVVD
+265 LQEAALWPVVD

-296 DLADSSTPTWSTI
+296 DLAESSTPTWSTI
-309 GLGLIVLLAVVLC
+309 GLGLIVLVTVVLC

-341 AKRMAASLDP
+341 AKRMARTLDP
-351 MARRRERRRGGPDRT
+351 MARRRERRGGAPDRT
-366 VDGRSQRADRSQ
+366 GGGRPRRPDTADAHADGRSD
-378 RTQRSQRPDSAQRL
+378 
-392 RIQQRLDSAQGP
+392 
-404 QGLDSTGGR
+404 GR
-413 GAGRGGRPGPGGRQG
+413 RRGPGPGGRPG
-428 ARDGSHITV
+428 GRDGSHITV

-490 LLLQGST
+490 LLMQGST

-522 ARAVAAIAVAGRD
+522 GRAVAAAAVVGRD
-535 DPTSGEYFDLQ
+535 DSTSGEYFDLQ
-546 RAALTEAV
+546 RAALTDAV
-554 MARQIS
+554 MARQIF
-560 PASAGDV
+560 PGSAGDV
-567 RHEIDSLQAGVTPLL
+567 RHEIDALQAGVTPLL

>member
-8 VMTGALIIAAFA
+8 VMTGALVIAAFA

-41 PGLPRLELDPELILG
+41 PGLPRLELEPELILG

-88 LVVFTTVV
+88 LVVFTTAV
-96 VGFLTSWLSPELG
+96 VGVLASWLSPELG

-162 AVAAVTGDSEF
+162 AVAAVTGDGEF

-179 LFAWEAV
+179 LFGWEAA

-194 IGRVVIAV
+194 VGRVVVGV
-202 RSKVGNPTI
+202 RAKVGNPTI

-242 FTVSMSHFHTQS
+242 FTVSVSHFHPR
-254 SGTPSTAYRTR
+254 SGRAPSTAYRTR
-265 LQESALWPVVD
+265 LQEAAVWPVVD

-296 DLADSSTPTWSTI
+296 DLAESSTPTWSTI
-309 GLGLIVLLAVVLC
+309 GLGLIVLLTVVLC

-351 MARRRERRRGGPDRT
+351 MARRRERSGGPDRS
-366 VDGRSQRADRSQ
+366 VNPRGQGPQRADG
-378 RTQRSQRPDSAQRL
+378 AG
-392 RIQQRLDSAQGP
+392 GP
-404 QGLDSTGGR
+404 GGGR
-413 GAGRGGRPGPGGRQG
+413 RGRGGRPGPGGRQG

-437 LTPPENLLVSWTGMR
+437 LTPAENLLVSWTGMR

-462 IPLTIASGAPFP
+462 IPLTVASGAPFP

-497 LPWLAK
+497 LPLLAK

-508 TTAEDAEVEEGRAA
+508 TTAEDADVDQARAA
-522 ARAVAAIAVAGRD
+522 ARAVAAVAVAGRN

-554 MARQIS
+554 LARQIS

-567 RHEIDSLQAGVTPLL
+567 RHEIDALQAGVTPLL

>member
-56 VVIPPLLYSATLN
+56 VVIPPLLYSATLT

-88 LVVFTTVV
+88 LVIFTTVV

-109 LAGAFVLAA
+109 LAGALVLAA

-179 LFAWEAV
+179 LFGWEAV
-186 IGLILGVV
+186 IGLLLGVV

-242 FTVSMSHFHTQS
+242 FTVSMSHFHTPS
-254 SGTPSTAYRTR
+254 RGTPSTAYRTR
-265 LQESALWPVVD
+265 LQEAALWPVVD

-309 GLGLIVLLAVVLC
+309 GLGLIVLLTVVLC

-366 VDGRSQRADRSQ
+366 IEGRPQRLDRSG
-378 RTQRSQRPDSAQRL
+378 RSQRPDSAQR
-392 RIQQRLDSAQGP
+392 RQIQQRLDTAVGQTGP
-404 QGLDSTGGR
+404 
-413 GAGRGGRPGPGGRQG
+413 RGGRPGPGGRQG
-428 ARDGSHITV
+428 GRDGSHITV

-508 TTAEDAEVEEGRAA
+508 TTAEDAEVEEGRTA
-522 ARAVAAIAVAGRD
+522 ARAVAAAAVAGRD

-546 RAALTEAV
+546 RTALTDAV

-567 RHEIDSLQAGVTPLL
+567 RHEIDALQAGVTPLL

>member
-8 VMTGALIIAAFA
+8 VMTGALVIAAFA

-28 IVTVTLAAAISFI
+28 IVTVTLAAIISFV
-41 PGLPRLELDPELILG
+41 PGLPRLELAPELILG
-56 VVIPPLLYSATLN
+56 VVVPPLLYSATLN

-96 VGFLTSWLSPELG
+96 VGFLTSWIAPEIG

-162 AVAAVTGDSEF
+162 AVAAVTGDREF

-179 LFAWEAV
+179 LFGWEALV
-186 IGLILGVV
+186 GLVLGVI
-194 IGRVVIAV
+194 IGGVVSTV
-202 RSKVGNPTI
+202 RARVGNPTI

-216 LLVPFLAYFAAEQ
+216 LLVPFLAYFAAEEV
-229 LHASGIIA
+229 HASGIIA

-242 FTVSMSHFHTQS
+242 FTVSLAHFRERRT
-254 SGTPSTAYRTR
+254 TVPSTSYRTR
-265 LQESALWPVVD
+265 LQEASLWPVLD

-296 DLADSSTPTWSTI
+296 DLAESNTPTWSTI
-309 GLGLIVLLAVVLC
+309 GLGLIVLLAVILC
-322 RFAWVYF
+322 RFAWVYA

-351 MARRRERRRGGPDRT
+351 MARRRRGHPGHAGH
-366 VDGRSQRADRSQ
+366 V
-378 RTQRSQRPDSAQRL
+378 
-392 RIQQRLDSAQGP
+392 
-404 QGLDSTGGR
+404 
-413 GAGRGGRPGPGGRQG
+413 GRGGLPDRHGRPGHPDRNGRPGRPD
-428 ARDGSHITV
+428 RNHVTV
-437 LTPPENLLVSWTGMR
+437 LTPAENLLVSWTGMR

-462 IPLTIASGAPFP
+462 IPLTVASGAPFP
-474 GRTIIQTVA
+474 GRTTIQTVA

-497 LPWLAK
+497 LPLLAK
-503 RLKID
+503 RLQID
-508 TTAEDAEVEEGRAA
+508 TGAEDAAVERGRVA
-522 ARAVAAIAVAGRD
+522 ARAVADRAATAHPD
-535 DPTSGEYFDLQ
+535 TETTAATFDEQ
-546 RAALTEAV
+546 RAAL
-554 MARQIS
+554 ARAMRAREID
-560 PASAGDV
+560 PASASDIL
-567 RHEIDSLQAGVTPLL
+567 RELDARQAGMTPLA

>member
-8 VMTGALIIAAFA
+8 VMTGALVIAAFA

-88 LVVFTTVV
+88 LVVFTTAV
-96 VGFLTSWLSPELG
+96 VGLLTSWLSPELG
-109 LAGAFVLAA
+109 LAGALVLAA

-179 LFAWEAV
+179 LFGWEAV

-242 FTVSMSHFHTQS
+242 FTVSMSHFHTRS
-254 SGTPSTAYRTR
+254 TRTPSTAYRTR
-265 LQESALWPVVD
+265 LQEAALWPVVD

-296 DLADSSTPTWSTI
+296 DLAESSTPTLSTI
-309 GLGLIVLLAVVLC
+309 GLGLIVLLTVVLC

-341 AKRMAASLDP
+341 AKRMARSLDP

-366 VDGRSQRADRSQ
+366 A
-378 RTQRSQRPDSAQRL
+378 
-392 RIQQRLDSAQGP
+392 
-404 QGLDSTGGR
+404 
-413 GAGRGGRPGPGGRQG
+413 GGRPGRPGTADARADAYADGRAGGRRGGRGGPGPVGRQG
-428 ARDGSHITV
+428 APRDGSHITV

-503 RLKID
+503 TLKID
-508 TTAEDAEVEEGRAA
+508 TTAEDAEIEDGRAE
-522 ARAVAAIAVAGRD
+522 ARAVAVAAVAGRD
-535 DPTSGEYFDLQ
+535 DTTSGEYFDLQ

-554 MARQIS
+554 MERQVS
-560 PASAGDV
+560 PGSAGDV
-567 RHEIDSLQAGVTPLL
+567 RHEIDARQAGVTPLL